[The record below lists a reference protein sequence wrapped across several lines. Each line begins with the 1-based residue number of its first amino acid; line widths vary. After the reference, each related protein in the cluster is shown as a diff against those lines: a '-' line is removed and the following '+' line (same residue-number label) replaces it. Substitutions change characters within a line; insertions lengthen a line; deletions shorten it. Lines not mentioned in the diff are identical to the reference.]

1 VTWVVPLALGG
12 FAIFLMAFFTVLGA
26 RKKHKQVVT
35 PAATVGP
42 RILVHD
48 INDDRC
54 TGCDACVAVCP
65 TNVLDLV
72 ANKSR
77 VLRFEDCIQCEA
89 CMFACPTEA
98 LVMFP
103 EGSVPPPLK
112 VPEIDENFQ
121 TMVPGQYLI
130 GEVAGKP
137 LVKNAANLGRAV
149 IEHMLMTGMRPGALG
164 QAPGSVDVAIVGSG
178 PGGLSA
184 ALSCIQR
191 GLSFVVL
198 EKEQMIAST
207 ILRYPRG
214 KLVMAEPYDTQN
226 LSLLPVFD
234 AAKEQLIPIWQELLQ
249 RLGLRVNQGESV
261 ETIGRGPDGAFEVR
275 STVAAYRAQRTIL
288 SIGTRGKPRTLQVP
302 GENLPKIFSLLDDPD
317 EFRGRAVLV
326 VGGGDSAVEAALALS
341 DAGAKVMISYRGK
354 GFNRAAPKNKQ
365 TIEAYAAEGRIKA
378 KLGSQVL
385 QFDPES
391 VTLAM
396 SDGSQKRY
404 ANDATF
410 VLIGA
415 DPPIAWLEKMGVR
428 FVERPHQHQMG
439 KTDDVVRRYVQ
450 RAVDCPEDAARAAA
464 QILGGSMGIEPP
476 QGYPSIPSLSPPH
489 GLPQAAQM
497 VALGGGGNE
506 VSGPRKWLRSATSIF
521 STKGGTG
528 VGPMPNPKTNSGAQ
542 GPRSKRLDAPMPL
555 SDFVKRGREATGVG
569 VVDRSAGG
577 TGMHH
582 MHTGHGRRDQLSA
595 GERTRI
601 LRMLRDEGGRLAD
614 EDSEVYIGAAPPSGP
629 QNFDFDFDG
638 PASMVMPPAPSPSQ
652 QQLRPDVPAKPAVVV
667 GIAQAQHARR
677 NKQAS
682 SAPAIPQSQP
692 PQHEDAPLH
701 LPDSPIPS
709 RAPMTRTR
717 SPSQHVVND
726 GEGRSISQRSRGDSV
741 ARPVNDGEGRSIS
754 QRSRGD
760 SVAQNV
766 PRSRPGD
773 SVARQVN
780 DGEGRSVVPRSR
792 PPSQANDGEG
802 RSVVSRSR
810 NPSAAPKPARRA
822 VPPPFS
828 DDPTRQVD
836 EQMLGL
842 LRSGP
847 GNLPTKDVSSLPGMT
862 PRPQQ
867 PAAVPPSRQTPRKPP
882 APFSDHE
889 ATRMAT
895 VDPDSIGLRSV
906 DTGELTPPVFDHDG
920 DEATSVASVDAMK
933 AMARRGRKAPPQPAG
948 NDENTRAVNIRND
961 ASISDVDWDLDE

>member
-1 VTWVVPLALGG
+1 MVV
-12 FAIFLMAFFTVLGA
+12 FTMASA
-26 RKKHKQVVT
+26 RKKHRAAIA
-35 PAATVGP
+35 PAVQGGP

-112 VPEIDENFQ
+112 VPEVDENFQ

-149 IEHMLMTGMRPGALG
+149 VEHMLMTGMQPGALG
-164 QAPGSVDVAIVGSG
+164 PGDGLVDVVIVGSG

-184 ALSCIQR
+184 ALTCIQR

-207 ILRYPRG
+207 ILRYPKG
-214 KLVMAEPYDTQN
+214 KLVMAEPYDTLN

-261 ETIGRGPDGAFEVR
+261 ESIGRLMDGSFEVR
-275 STVAAYRAQRTIL
+275 TTVAAYRGQRVVL

-302 GENLPKIFSLLDDPD
+302 GENLPKIANLLDDPD

-326 VGGGDSAVEAALALS
+326 VGGGDSAVEAALALA

-354 GFNRAAPKNKQ
+354 GFNRAAPKNKN

-385 QFDPES
+385 QFDHDS
-391 VTLAM
+391 VTLALA
-396 SDGSQKRY
+396 DGSQKRY
-404 ANDATF
+404 ANEATF

-415 DPPIAWLEKMGVR
+415 DPPIAWLEKVGVR
-428 FVERPHQHQMG
+428 FVERPHQYQMG
-439 KTDDVVRRYVQ
+439 KTDDVVRRYLQ
-450 RAVDCPEDAARAAA
+450 RAIECPEDAARAAA
-464 QILGGSMGIEPP
+464 QILGGSTGIAPQDFMPMPSMVPP
-476 QGYPSIPSLSPPH
+476 DQRREAS
-489 GLPQAAQM
+489 Q
-497 VALGGGGNE
+497 VAMLADAGGAPEN

-521 STKGGTG
+521 SNRAGTNAGQPIRSNPGPSTQSKSRRLDGPMPLSEFAKRGREGTSGGFDARTGVSNVSGGTG
-528 VGPMPNPKTNSGAQ
+528 V
-542 GPRSKRLDAPMPL
+542 
-555 SDFVKRGREATGVG
+555 
-569 VVDRSAGG
+569 
-577 TGMHH
+577 HH

-601 LRMLRDEGGRLAD
+601 LRMLRDEGGRFAD
-614 EDSEVYIGAAPPSGP
+614 EDSQVYIGSVPPSGK
-629 QNFDFDFDG
+629 QDFDFDFDG
-638 PASMVMPPAPSPSQ
+638 PASMVMPPTPVQ
-652 QQLRPDVPAKPAVVV
+652 MRPDVPAKPAVVV
-667 GIAQAQHARR
+667 GISQAQHSKRQ
-677 NKQAS
+677 KKTGML
-682 SAPAIPQSQP
+682 PP
-692 PQHEDAPLH
+692 PQAAAPLAPPAYEEAPLH
-701 LPDSPIPS
+701 LPDSPLPVPS
-709 RAPMTRTR
+709 ARPRL
-717 SPSQHVVND
+717 PD
-726 GEGRSISQRSRGDSV
+726 RGD
-741 ARPVNDGEGRSIS
+741 
-754 QRSRGD
+754 RGD
-760 SVAQNV
+760 RGDHGVETKSSAQ
-766 PRSRPGD
+766 
-773 SVARQVN
+773 
-780 DGEGRSVVPRSR
+780 RSR
-792 PPSQANDGEG
+792 PPSQAAVARP
-802 RSVVSRSR
+802 RS
-810 NPSAAPKPARRA
+810 PSQAAPSRPPPRR

-836 EQMLGL
+836 ESVLGM
-842 LRSGP
+842 LRSGAHA
-847 GNLPTKDVSSLPGMT
+847 
-862 PRPQQ
+862 RPQPDSDVAQ
-867 PAAVPPSRQTPRKPP
+867 PPSVIPVGG
-882 APFSDHE
+882 AFSDTE

-895 VDPDSIGLRSV
+895 IDPRQYDEIGLSALDDSDVRPRV
-906 DTGELTPPVFDHDG
+906 AGPRTPPGNEF
-920 DEATSVASVDAMK
+920 DEATSVASLDAIS
-933 AMARRGRKAPPQPAG
+933 AMERARKQG
-948 NDENTRAVNIRND
+948 NDDSTRAVNIRND
-961 ASISDVDWDLDE
+961 PSISEIDWDLD